1 MVDPAPLGGA
11 ISVPLPE
18 AQRRK
23 LKRYD
28 LPELAGARQALGS
41 QLIDGNLPK
50 PLIELMA
57 VESTVRQRISIFEG
71 GLVVVDVSGAG
82 GTIRKKVI
90 IPDDALKSYRKST
103 TAEALRRIR
112 QESLIA
118 PASGRSA
125 TLRVYDEK
133 GQALER
139 SFDPAAMLPKGVNDQ
154 VAPLQDLLRAIYED
168 RGVTNTVANYTPK
181 MGDELVDDSR
191 RVWRVSRVMND
202 KIVVL
207 DCETDPNTIYVD
219 VHDLYNYFIGKKGAA
234 AR

>member
-1 MVDPAPLGGA
+1 MPILHSAFGLQNSALCGMTLAVGLVASAALTQQSQPPVDAPPHDITMVDPAPLGGA
-11 ISVPLPE
+11 IAVPLPE

-71 GLVVVDVSGAG
+71 GLVVIDVSGAG

-103 TAEALRRIR
+103 
-112 QESLIA
+112 
-118 PASGRSA
+118 SA
-125 TLRVYDEK
+125 
-133 GQALER
+133 
-139 SFDPAAMLPKGVNDQ
+139 
-154 VAPLQDLLRAIYED
+154 
-168 RGVTNTVANYTPK
+168 
-181 MGDELVDDSR
+181 
-191 RVWRVSRVMND
+191 
-202 KIVVL
+202 
-207 DCETDPNTIYVD
+207 
-219 VHDLYNYFIGKKGAA
+219 
-234 AR
+234 